1 MFLPKLVPHWTNCTQ
16 GYPPLDPQVLCEKA
30 LLVNWLLESHFTR
43 LHSISQSCKSCRAPG
58 LGSTAAGYISS
69 VRPVMALS
77 TLTGN
82 RARLFRLPCQGKLVI
97 FQNKDKQLLKRKS
110 ISNEK

>member
-43 LHSISQSCKSCRAPG
+43 LHSISQSCKPYRAPG
-58 LGSTAAGYISS
+58 LGSTAAGYIFGKGYNGPLHS
-69 VRPVMALS
+69 
-77 TLTGN
+77 N
-82 RARLFRLPCQGKLVI
+82 WQQG
-97 FQNKDKQLLKRKS
+97 
-110 ISNEK
+110 